1 MRYQNKNPSHVS
13 MKGSSDGEI
22 SQSISLYEFW
32 VTVFLITPY
41 TVWGKGMTSI
51 DWKPSHV
58 VLNSQ
63 ITGFQL

>member
-13 MKGSSDGEI
+13 MKGNSDGEI
-22 SQSISLYEFW
+22 SQSISS